1 MDGTVFAAYLDQA
14 LNPTQRPSNV
24 AVPDNLAVH
33 KVDGLAEVVKKYGA
47 QLLYLLPYLP
57 DFNPIELAFSTLPY
71 YF

>member
-47 QLLYLLPYLP
+47 QL
-57 DFNPIELAFSTLPY
+57 S
-71 YF
+71 